1 MFKGLKKSIGSSQ
14 NTKSEKT
21 AYQFSFI
28 ISCGNT
34 AENKLEEYLHAT
46 FSSIINQNFNVS
58 GNICF
63 FLLLP
68 ENETAVKAGKR
79 YSKKYNH
86 CKAVVS
92 ADIEQEIYKSLF
104 RSPAQYTVVLNAGD
118 VYSKNTL
125 SEVSRCF
132 KSVQDKVDFACISV
146 NSLSKIYKW
155 YNLAVQSKSAVIH
168 LSERKKSFPRTPSSC
183 FIKTEA
189 VCKNCRYTEN
199 EAFDMQAHMM
209 NLFIRNS
216 RFATAGSAAVTLRAE
231 EKSVFNAE
239 MFDSGLC
246 KLSAHINRIYNDTG
260 FIPAFV
266 QNYIMAQIMKMLN
279 QSEHIMGNYH
289 QVQYDYS
296 DMWNRL
302 SHVLKAVCDQII
314 IGYETTRFNKLFLL
328 AVKHKGFCRLK
339 AEENDLAVY
348 YNRNFTYKLSSF
360 PAKIELVN
368 IKNGKLVIEG
378 VCHYPAC
385 IDLESIAVK
394 AEINGRLMDI
404 EQVKRYTDRY
414 FYEKVYL
421 YEKGFKM
428 ELPLTGNE
436 YSIRLVTA
444 SESGNC
450 FIDELE
456 FMLVSSVDKKVAESY
471 CYKDGYAVKVSDSAL
486 VCSKCSEA
494 MLEKLEN
501 NFRKEIKSAEP
512 RRYNEIIEIRDYYF
526 NHKNNKAKQVWL
538 IMDRPDRADDNGEAF
553 FRYMVQRNEPDIDLY
568 FILSKKSESFNE
580 LKAIGKVVE
589 PFSAEHK
596 KLFTIADYMI
606 SSQMAEATINP
617 FDKDLK
623 YYRDLFRNP
632 KQIFLQH
639 GVIHNDHGSTL
650 SKYKRDFYGFITSAE
665 AEYNYLLSPKFHYTK
680 NEMWLTGMPRF
691 DKLYRDDKKK
701 ITIMPTWRKF
711 LTTRVFDENSGTM
724 IWKVNDNFTESE
736 YFEFYNRLINSEK
749 LLNAA
754 DKYGY
759 TICFMPHVIFL
770 KETDKFTHN
779 GRAVIYNYEK
789 SYREVYAESSLLVTD
804 YSSAVFDFSYMRCP
818 IVYCQFDF
826 DKFYSEHTV
835 KKGYFNFEEHGFG
848 EVTDNLE
855 DTVNLIIGYMENN
868 CELKPAYKER
878 IDKFFRFSD
887 KKCSER
893 IYNKIREKE
902 KR

>member
-68 ENETAVKAGKR
+68 ENETAVKAGER

-132 KSVQDKVDFACISV
+132 KSAQDKADFACISV

-189 VCKNCRYTEN
+189 VRKNCRYTEN

-231 EKSVFNAE
+231 EKSVFTTE

-394 AEINGRLMDI
+394 AEINGRLTDI

-650 SKYKRDFYGFITSAE
+650 SKYRRDFYGFITSAE
-665 AEYNYLLSPKFHYTK
+665 AEYNYLLSPKFHYTE

-736 YFEFYNRLINSEK
+736 YFEFYNSLINSEK

-789 SYREVYAESSLLVTD
+789 SYREVYAESSMLVTD
-804 YSSAVFDFSYMRCP
+804 YSSAVFDFSYMRRP